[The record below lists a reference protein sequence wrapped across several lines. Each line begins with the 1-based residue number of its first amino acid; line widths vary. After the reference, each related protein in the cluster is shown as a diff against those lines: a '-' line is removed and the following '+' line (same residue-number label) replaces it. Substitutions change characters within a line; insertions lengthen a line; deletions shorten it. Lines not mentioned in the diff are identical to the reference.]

1 MRPDGT
7 RTRRDASNPPRG
19 PPPTVRGSAL
29 LVAAM
34 LGVLVAASY
43 PVASAGVA
51 SAALAVYYGAR
62 PIARRLRKRA
72 DDWDPRPVCV
82 PGTGVCL
89 GA

>member
-1 MRPDGT
+1 M
-7 RTRRDASNPPRG
+7 
-19 PPPTVRGSAL
+19 RGSAL
-29 LVAAM
+29 LFAAM
-34 LGVLVAASY
+34 LGALAAASY

-51 SAALAVYYGAR
+51 AAALAVYYGAR
-62 PIARRLRKRA
+62 PIARRLWKRT